1 MRDETQR
8 KKPVSLNL
16 SHSDLVGAALEVRNW
31 QGMLE
36 NSDAK
41 DKGHRRK
48 GGRPRQAEK
57 HRQHKGY
64 QEKKETLP
72 PPSLWKQLKVHSQTV
87 QKSKKIN
94 ALSLMRSPFTILFHL
109 LANMSLLREQDAVV
123 QIRTG

>member
-16 SHSDLVGAALEVRNW
+16 SHSDLVRATHEVRNW

-48 GGRPRQAEK
+48 GRRPRQAEK
-57 HRQHKGY
+57 HLQHKGY
-64 QEKKETLP
+64 QEKKETP
-72 PPSLWKQLKVHSQTV
+72 PPL
-87 QKSKKIN
+87 
-94 ALSLMRSPFTILFHL
+94 LSGNS
-109 LANMSLLREQDAVV
+109 
-123 QIRTG
+123 

>member
-1 MRDETQR
+1 MYDETQK

-16 SHSDLVGAALEVRNW
+16 SHSGLVGAIHEVRNW

-57 HRQHKGY
+57 HLQHKEY
-64 QEKKETLP
+64 KEKKETLP

-87 QKSKKIN
+87 QKQENRCFISYEIPFCHIISLASKDVT
-94 ALSLMRSPFTILFHL
+94 P
-109 LANMSLLREQDAVV
+109 RE
-123 QIRTG
+123 IGCCGTS